1 MGSFLW
7 RSKENENTLSDRAPF
22 QESFKVMV
30 MNFDAIVDTGEG
42 LNRIMGHF
50 TSIEC
55 KYKSVHRVR
64 NELTGE
70 S

>member
-1 MGSFLW
+1 
-7 RSKENENTLSDRAPF
+7 
-22 QESFKVMV
+22 
-30 MNFDAIVDTGEG
+30 MNFDTVVDTGEG

-55 KYKSVHRVR
+55 NYKCLETRVW
-64 NELTGE
+64 NGLTGE